1 MSDKSNHQGRA
12 YEYAWCLALEQKLS
26 VFKKVIVDKQNGFNA
41 CYRAYESL
49 EKSLQERYLESAKQ
63 GVLLL
68 LDCEPLLS
76 EVIGS
81 SQNGITLSLQKDK
94 LGEIGDIRDILIY
107 FDRFCIGLSI
117 KHNHDALKHSRL
129 SKNLD
134 FGGKWLGVGVS
145 QNYKDTIKP
154 LFERL
159 ENAKKEGML
168 WRDFPNKEQEIY
180 APLLQ
185 AFKKEVLRID
195 ENKKN
200 KVPQKMVEYLLGKYD
215 FYKAILLEREQKTKL
230 EAYHF
235 HNTLNRS
242 VKNKPKRIIPLS
254 KLPTRMIYFDFK
266 PKSFNTLELVLD
278 EGWSF
283 SLRIHNASSRVEPS
297 LKFDIKLLSKPESV
311 AVFIVGFLGKQKSSI
326 LIKY

>member
-1 MSDKSNHQGRA
+1 MSDKSNNQGRA
-12 YEYAWCLALEQKLS
+12 YEYAWFLALEQKLS

-49 EKSLQERYLESAKQ
+49 EKSLQERYLASAKQ

-81 SQNGITLSLQKDK
+81 SQNEITLSLQKDK
-94 LGEIGDIRDILIY
+94 LGEIGDVRDILIY

-117 KHNHDALKHSRL
+117 KHNHDAVKHSRL
-129 SKNLD
+129 SKDLD
-134 FGGKWLGVGVS
+134 FGKKWLGVGVS
-145 QNYKDTIKP
+145 QHYKDTIKP

-168 WRDFPNKEQEIY
+168 WRDFPNKEREIY
-180 APLLQ
+180 ASLLQ

-195 ENKKN
+195 ENEKN

-235 HNTLNRS
+235 NNTLNRS

-266 PKSFNTLELVLD
+266 PKSFNTLELVLN

-297 LKFDIKLLSKPESV
+297 LKFDIKLLSIPVSV
-311 AVFIVGFLGKQKSSI
+311 AVFIVGF
-326 LIKY
+326 

>member
-1 MSDKSNHQGRA
+1 MSDKSNNQGRA

-94 LGEIGDIRDILIY
+94 LGEIGDVRDILIY

-129 SKNLD
+129 SKDLD
-134 FGGKWLGVGVS
+134 FGEKWLGVGVS

-230 EAYHF
+230 EAYLF

-266 PKSFNTLELVLD
+266 PKSFNTLELVLN

-311 AVFIVGFLGKQKSSI
+311 AVFIVGF
-326 LIKY
+326 

>member
-1 MSDKSNHQGRA
+1 MSNKSNNQGRA

-26 VFKKVIVDKQNGFNA
+26 VLKKVIVDKQNGFNA

-81 SQNGITLSLQKDK
+81 SQNEITLSLQKDK

-117 KHNHDALKHSRL
+117 KHNHDAVKHSRL
-129 SKNLD
+129 SKDLD
-134 FGGKWLGVGVS
+134 FGGKWLGVRVS

-195 ENKKN
+195 ENKEN

-235 HNTLNRS
+235 NNTLNRS
-242 VKNKPKRIIPLS
+242 MKNKPKKIIPLS

-266 PKSFNTLELVLD
+266 PKSFNTLELVLN

-297 LKFDIKLLSKPESV
+297 LKFDIKLLSIPVSV
-311 AVFIVGFLGKQKSSI
+311 AVFIVGF
-326 LIKY
+326 

>member
-1 MSDKSNHQGRA
+1 MSNKSNNQGRA

-26 VFKKVIVDKQNGFNA
+26 VLKKVIVDKQNGFNA

-76 EVIGS
+76 EIIES
-81 SQNGITLSLQKDK
+81 SQNEITLSLQKDK

-117 KHNHDALKHSRL
+117 KHNHEAIKHSRL
-129 SKNLD
+129 SKDLD
-134 FGGKWLGVGVS
+134 FGEKWLGVRVS

-235 HNTLNRS
+235 NNTLNRS

-297 LKFDIKLLSKPESV
+297 LKFDIKLLSKPDSV
-311 AVFIVGFLGKQKSSI
+311 AVFIVGF
-326 LIKY
+326 

>member
-1 MSDKSNHQGRA
+1 MSDKSNNQGRA

-26 VFKKVIVDKQNGFNA
+26 VLKKVIVDKQNGFNA

-81 SQNGITLSLQKDK
+81 SQNEITLSLQKDK
-94 LGEIGDIRDILIY
+94 LGEIGDIRDILID

-129 SKNLD
+129 SKDLD
-134 FGGKWLGVGVS
+134 FGEKWLGVRVS

-159 ENAKKEGML
+159 KNAKKEGML

-235 HNTLNRS
+235 NNTLNRS

-266 PKSFNTLELVLD
+266 PKSFNTLELVLN

-311 AVFIVGFLGKQKSSI
+311 AVFIVGF
-326 LIKY
+326 

>member
-1 MSDKSNHQGRA
+1 MSDKSNNQGRA

-81 SQNGITLSLQKDK
+81 SQNEITLSLQKDK
-94 LGEIGDIRDILIY
+94 LGEIGDVRDILIY

-134 FGGKWLGVGVS
+134 FGEKWLGVGVS

-235 HNTLNRS
+235 HLNRS

-311 AVFIVGFLGKQKSSI
+311 AVFIVGF
-326 LIKY
+326 

>member
-1 MSDKSNHQGRA
+1 MSNKSNNQGRA

-26 VFKKVIVDKQNGFNA
+26 VLKKVIVDKQNGFNA

-76 EVIGS
+76 EVIEN
-81 SQNGITLSLQKDK
+81 SQNEITLSLQKDK

-107 FDRFCIGLSI
+107 FNRFCIGLSI
-117 KHNHDALKHSRL
+117 KHNHDAVKHSRL
-129 SKNLD
+129 SKDLD
-134 FGGKWLGVGVS
+134 FGGKWLGVRVS

-195 ENKKN
+195 ENKEN

-235 HNTLNRS
+235 NNTLNRS
-242 VKNKPKRIIPLS
+242 VKNKPKKIIPLS

-266 PKSFNTLELVLD
+266 PKSFNTLELVLN

-297 LKFDIKLLSKPESV
+297 LKFDIKLLSIPVSV
-311 AVFIVGFLGKQKSSI
+311 AVFIVGF
-326 LIKY
+326 

>member
-1 MSDKSNHQGRA
+1 MSDKSNNQGRA

-26 VFKKVIVDKQNGFNA
+26 VFKKVVVDKQNGFNA

-81 SQNGITLSLQKDK
+81 SQNEITLSLQKDK

-117 KHNHDALKHSRL
+117 KHNHEAIKHSRL
-129 SKNLD
+129 SKDLD
-134 FGGKWLGVGVS
+134 FGEKWLGVRVS

-235 HNTLNRS
+235 NNTLNRS

-266 PKSFNTLELVLD
+266 PKSFNTLELVLN

-311 AVFIVGFLGKQKSSI
+311 AVFIVGF
-326 LIKY
+326 

>member
-1 MSDKSNHQGRA
+1 MSDKSNNQGRA

-26 VFKKVIVDKQNGFNA
+26 VFKKVVVDKQNGFNA
-41 CYRAYESL
+41 ANRAYESL

-81 SQNGITLSLQKDK
+81 SQNEITLSLQKDK

-117 KHNHDALKHSRL
+117 KHNHEAIKHSRL
-129 SKNLD
+129 SKDLD
-134 FGGKWLGVGVS
+134 FGEKWLGVGVS

-235 HNTLNRS
+235 NNTLNRS

-266 PKSFNTLELVLD
+266 PKSFNTLELVLN

-311 AVFIVGFLGKQKSSI
+311 AVFIVGF
-326 LIKY
+326 

>member
-1 MSDKSNHQGRA
+1 MSDKSNNQGRA

-81 SQNGITLSLQKDK
+81 SQNEITLSLQKDK

-134 FGGKWLGVGVS
+134 FGEKWLGVGVS

-168 WRDFPNKEQEIY
+168 WRDFLNKEQEIY

-311 AVFIVGFLGKQKSSI
+311 AVFIVGF
-326 LIKY
+326 

>member
-1 MSDKSNHQGRA
+1 MSDKSNNQGRA

-41 CYRAYESL
+41 ANRAYESL

-76 EVIGS
+76 EVIKS
-81 SQNGITLSLQKDK
+81 SQNEITLSLQKDK

-117 KHNHDALKHSRL
+117 KHNHDAVKHSRL
-129 SKNLD
+129 SKDLD
-134 FGGKWLGVGVS
+134 FGEKWLGVRVS

-168 WRDFPNKEQEIY
+168 WRDFPNKEQKIY
-180 APLLQ
+180 VPLLQ

-195 ENKKN
+195 EDKKN

-235 HNTLNRS
+235 NNTLNRS

-266 PKSFNTLELVLD
+266 PKSFNTLELVLN

-311 AVFIVGFLGKQKSSI
+311 AVFIVGF
-326 LIKY
+326 

>member
-1 MSDKSNHQGRA
+1 MSDKSNNQGRA

-81 SQNGITLSLQKDK
+81 SQNEITLSLQKDK
-94 LGEIGDIRDILIY
+94 LGEIGDVRDILIY

-134 FGGKWLGVGVS
+134 FGEKWLGVGVS

-266 PKSFNTLELVLD
+266 PKSFNTLELVLN

-311 AVFIVGFLGKQKSSI
+311 AVFIVGF
-326 LIKY
+326 

>member
-1 MSDKSNHQGRA
+1 MSDKSNNQGRA

-81 SQNGITLSLQKDK
+81 SQNEITLSLQKDK

-134 FGGKWLGVGVS
+134 FGEKWLGVGVS

-154 LFERL
+154 LFEKL

-235 HNTLNRS
+235 NNTLNRS

-311 AVFIVGFLGKQKSSI
+311 VVFIVGF
-326 LIKY
+326 

>member
-1 MSDKSNHQGRA
+1 MSDKSNNQGRA

-26 VFKKVIVDKQNGFNA
+26 VFKKVVVDKQNGFNA

-81 SQNGITLSLQKDK
+81 SQNEITPSLQKDK
-94 LGEIGDIRDILIY
+94 LGEMGDVRDILIY
-107 FDRFCIGLSI
+107 FDRFYIGLSI

-134 FGGKWLGVGVS
+134 FGEKWLGVGVS

-154 LFERL
+154 LFEKL

-235 HNTLNRS
+235 NNTLNRS

-297 LKFDIKLLSKPESV
+297 LKFDIKLLSIPVSV
-311 AVFIVGFLGKQKSSI
+311 AVFIVGF
-326 LIKY
+326 

>member
-1 MSDKSNHQGRA
+1 MSDKSNNQGRA

-26 VFKKVIVDKQNGFNA
+26 VFKKVVVDKQNGFNA
-41 CYRAYESL
+41 ANRAYESL

-81 SQNGITLSLQKDK
+81 SQNEITLSLQKDK
-94 LGEIGDIRDILIY
+94 LGEVGDIRDILIY
-107 FDRFCIGLSI
+107 FDKFCIGLSI
-117 KHNHDALKHSRL
+117 KHNHDAVKHSRL
-129 SKNLD
+129 SKDLD
-134 FGGKWLGVGVS
+134 FGEKWLGVRVS

-195 ENKKN
+195 EDKKN

-235 HNTLNRS
+235 NNTLNRS

-283 SLRIHNASSRVEPS
+283 SLRIHNASSKVEPS

-311 AVFIVGFLGKQKSSI
+311 AVFIVGF
-326 LIKY
+326 

>member
-1 MSDKSNHQGRA
+1 MSDKSNNQGRA

-76 EVIGS
+76 EAIGS
-81 SQNGITLSLQKDK
+81 SQNEITLSLQKDK
-94 LGEIGDIRDILIY
+94 LGEIGDVRDILIY

-117 KHNHDALKHSRL
+117 KHNHDAVKHSRL
-129 SKNLD
+129 SKDLD
-134 FGGKWLGVGVS
+134 FGEKWLGVGVS

-154 LFERL
+154 LFEKL

-235 HNTLNRS
+235 NNTLNRS
-242 VKNKPKRIIPLS
+242 VKNKPRRIIPLS

-311 AVFIVGFLGKQKSSI
+311 AVFIVGF
-326 LIKY
+326 

>member
-1 MSDKSNHQGRA
+1 MSDKSNNQGRV

-81 SQNGITLSLQKDK
+81 SQNEITLSLQRDK

-117 KHNHDALKHSRL
+117 KHNHDAVKHSRL
-129 SKNLD
+129 SKDLD
-134 FGGKWLGVGVS
+134 FGKKWLGVRVS

-195 ENKKN
+195 ENKEN

-235 HNTLNRS
+235 NNTLNRS
-242 VKNKPKRIIPLS
+242 MKNKPKRIIPLS

-266 PKSFNTLELVLD
+266 PKSFNTLELVLN

-311 AVFIVGFLGKQKSSI
+311 AVFIVGF
-326 LIKY
+326 

>member
-1 MSDKSNHQGRA
+1 MSDKSNNQGRA

-81 SQNGITLSLQKDK
+81 SQNKITLSLQKDK

-117 KHNHDALKHSRL
+117 KHNHDAVKHSRL
-129 SKNLD
+129 SKDLD
-134 FGGKWLGVGVS
+134 FGGKWLGVRVS

-159 ENAKKEGML
+159 ENAKKEGIL

-235 HNTLNRS
+235 NNTLNRS

-266 PKSFNTLELVLD
+266 PKSFNTLELVLN

-311 AVFIVGFLGKQKSSI
+311 AVFIVGF
-326 LIKY
+326 

>member
-1 MSDKSNHQGRA
+1 MSNKSNNQGRA

-49 EKSLQERYLESAKQ
+49 EKSLQERYLASAKQ

-81 SQNGITLSLQKDK
+81 SQNEITLSLQKDK
-94 LGEIGDIRDILIY
+94 LGEIGDVRDILIY
-107 FDRFCIGLSI
+107 FDRFYIGLSI
-117 KHNHDALKHSRL
+117 KHNHDAVKHSRL
-129 SKNLD
+129 SKDLD
-134 FGGKWLGVGVS
+134 FGKKWLGVRVS

-195 ENKKN
+195 ENKEN

-235 HNTLNRS
+235 NNTLNRS
-242 VKNKPKRIIPLS
+242 MKNKPKKIIPLS

-266 PKSFNTLELVLD
+266 PKSFNTLELVLN

-283 SLRIHNASSRVEPS
+283 SLRIHNASSKVEPS
-297 LKFDIKLLSKPESV
+297 LKFDIKLLSIPVSV
-311 AVFIVGFLGKQKSSI
+311 AVFIVGF
-326 LIKY
+326 

>member
-1 MSDKSNHQGRA
+1 MSDKSNNQGRA

-134 FGGKWLGVGVS
+134 FGEKWLGVGVS

-154 LFERL
+154 LFEKL

-235 HNTLNRS
+235 NNTLNRS

-311 AVFIVGFLGKQKSSI
+311 AVFIVGF
-326 LIKY
+326 

>member
-1 MSDKSNHQGRA
+1 MSDKSNNQCRA

-81 SQNGITLSLQKDK
+81 SQNEITLSLQKDK

-107 FDRFCIGLSI
+107 FDRFYIGLSI
-117 KHNHDALKHSRL
+117 KHNHDAVKHSRL
-129 SKNLD
+129 SKDLD
-134 FGGKWLGVGVS
+134 FGKKWLGVGVS

-168 WRDFPNKEQEIY
+168 WRDSPNKEQEIY

-266 PKSFNTLELVLD
+266 PKSFNTLELVLN

-297 LKFDIKLLSKPESV
+297 LKFDIKLLSIPVSV
-311 AVFIVGFLGKQKSSI
+311 AVFIVGF
-326 LIKY
+326 

>member
-1 MSDKSNHQGRA
+1 MSDKSNNQGRA

-41 CYRAYESL
+41 CYRAYENL
-49 EKSLQERYLESAKQ
+49 EKSLQDRYLESAKQ

-117 KHNHDALKHSRL
+117 KHNHDAVKHSRL
-129 SKNLD
+129 SKDLD
-134 FGGKWLGVGVS
+134 FGKKWLGVGVS

-235 HNTLNRS
+235 NNTLNRS

-311 AVFIVGFLGKQKSSI
+311 AVFIVGF
-326 LIKY
+326 

>member
-1 MSDKSNHQGRA
+1 MSDKSNNQGRA

-26 VFKKVIVDKQNGFNA
+26 VFKKIIVDKQNGFNA
-41 CYRAYESL
+41 CYKAYESL

-81 SQNGITLSLQKDK
+81 WQNEITLTLQKDK

-117 KHNHDALKHSRL
+117 KHDALKHSRL
-129 SKNLD
+129 SKDLD
-134 FGGKWLGVGVS
+134 FGEKWLGVGVS

-235 HNTLNRS
+235 NNTLNRS

-283 SLRIHNASSRVEPS
+283 SLRTHNASSRVEPS
-297 LKFDIKLLSKPESV
+297 LKFDIKLLSIPMSV
-311 AVFIVGFLGKQKSSI
+311 AVFIVGF
-326 LIKY
+326 

>member
-1 MSDKSNHQGRA
+1 MSDKSNNQGRA

-26 VFKKVIVDKQNGFNA
+26 VFKKVVVDKQNGFNA

-94 LGEIGDIRDILIY
+94 LGEIGDVRDILIY

-117 KHNHDALKHSRL
+117 KHNHDAVKHSRL
-129 SKNLD
+129 SKDLD
-134 FGGKWLGVGVS
+134 FGEKWLGVGVS

-185 AFKKEVLRID
+185 AFKKEILRID

-283 SLRIHNASSRVEPS
+283 
-297 LKFDIKLLSKPESV
+297 
-311 AVFIVGFLGKQKSSI
+311 FITNP
-326 LIKY
+326 

>member
-1 MSDKSNHQGRA
+1 MSDKSNNQGRA

-26 VFKKVIVDKQNGFNA
+26 VFKKVVVDKQNGFNA

-81 SQNGITLSLQKDK
+81 SQNEITLSLQKDK

-117 KHNHDALKHSRL
+117 KHNHDAVKHSRL
-129 SKNLD
+129 SKDLD
-134 FGGKWLGVGVS
+134 FGEKWLGVGVS

-195 ENKKN
+195 GNKKN

-235 HNTLNRS
+235 NNTLNRS

-266 PKSFNTLELVLD
+266 PKNFNTLELVLD

-283 SLRIHNASSRVEPS
+283 SLQIHNASSRVEPS
-297 LKFDIKLLSKPESV
+297 LKFDIKLLSIPMSV
-311 AVFIVGFLGKQKSSI
+311 AVFIVGF
-326 LIKY
+326 

>member
-1 MSDKSNHQGRA
+1 MSDKSNNQGRA

-76 EVIGS
+76 EVIES
-81 SQNGITLSLQKDK
+81 SQNEITLSLQKDK

-117 KHNHDALKHSRL
+117 KHNHDAVKHSRL
-129 SKNLD
+129 SKDLD
-134 FGGKWLGVGVS
+134 FGKKWLGVGVS

-235 HNTLNRS
+235 NNTLNRS
-242 VKNKPKRIIPLS
+242 VKNKPKKIIPLS

-266 PKSFNTLELVLD
+266 PKSFNTLELVLN

-283 SLRIHNASSRVEPS
+283 SLRIHNAGSRVEPS
-297 LKFDIKLLSKPESV
+297 LKFDIKLLSIPESV
-311 AVFIVGFLGKQKSSI
+311 AVFIVGF
-326 LIKY
+326 

>member
-1 MSDKSNHQGRA
+1 MSDKSNNQGRA

-81 SQNGITLSLQKDK
+81 SQNEITLSLQKDK

-117 KHNHDALKHSRL
+117 KHNHDAVKHSRL
-129 SKNLD
+129 SKDLD
-134 FGGKWLGVGVS
+134 FGEKWLGVGVS

-154 LFERL
+154 LFEKL

-235 HNTLNRS
+235 NNTLNRS

-254 KLPTRMIYFDFK
+254 KLPTRMICFDFK

-283 SLRIHNASSRVEPS
+283 SLQIHNASSRVEPS

-311 AVFIVGFLGKQKSSI
+311 AVFIVGF
-326 LIKY
+326 

>member
-1 MSDKSNHQGRA
+1 MSDKSNNQGRA

-26 VFKKVIVDKQNGFNA
+26 IFKKVIVDKQNGFNA

-81 SQNGITLSLQKDK
+81 SQNEITLSLQKDK

-117 KHNHDALKHSRL
+117 KHNHDAVKHSRL
-129 SKNLD
+129 SKDLD
-134 FGGKWLGVGVS
+134 FGEKWLGVGVS

-235 HNTLNRS
+235 HNTLNLS

-311 AVFIVGFLGKQKSSI
+311 AVFIVGF
-326 LIKY
+326 

>member
-1 MSDKSNHQGRA
+1 MSDKSNNQGRA

-107 FDRFCIGLSI
+107 FDKFCIGLSI
-117 KHNHDALKHSRL
+117 KHNHDAIKHSRL
-129 SKNLD
+129 SKDLD
-134 FGGKWLGVGVS
+134 FGEKWLGVGVS

-159 ENAKKEGML
+159 ENAKKEGIL

-266 PKSFNTLELVLD
+266 PKSFNTLELVLN

-283 SLRIHNASSRVEPS
+283 SLRIHNASSKVEPS

-311 AVFIVGFLGKQKSSI
+311 AVFIVGF
-326 LIKY
+326 

>member
-1 MSDKSNHQGRA
+1 MSNKSNNQGRA

-26 VFKKVIVDKQNGFNA
+26 VLKKVIVDKQNGFNA

-81 SQNGITLSLQKDK
+81 SQNEITLSLQKDK

-117 KHNHDALKHSRL
+117 KHNHDAVKHSRL
-129 SKNLD
+129 SKDLD
-134 FGGKWLGVGVS
+134 FGKKWLGVGVS

-185 AFKKEVLRID
+185 AFKKEVLKID

-297 LKFDIKLLSKPESV
+297 LKFDIKLLSIPESV
-311 AVFIVGFLGKQKSSI
+311 AVFIVGF
-326 LIKY
+326 

>member
-94 LGEIGDIRDILIY
+94 LGEIGDAQDILIY
-107 FDRFCIGLSI
+107 FDRFCIGLNI

-129 SKNLD
+129 SKDLD
-134 FGGKWLGVGVS
+134 FGEKWLGVGVS

-266 PKSFNTLELVLD
+266 PKSFNTLELVLN

-283 SLRIHNASSRVEPS
+283 SLRIHNASSKVEPS

-311 AVFIVGFLGKQKSSI
+311 AVFIVGF
-326 LIKY
+326 

>member
-1 MSDKSNHQGRA
+1 MSDKSNNQGRA

-49 EKSLQERYLESAKQ
+49 EEFLQERYLESAKQ

-81 SQNGITLSLQKDK
+81 SQNEITLSLQKDK
-94 LGEIGDIRDILIY
+94 LGEMGDIRDILIY

-134 FGGKWLGVGVS
+134 FGKKWLGVGVS

-154 LFERL
+154 LFEKL

-195 ENKKN
+195 GNKKN

-235 HNTLNRS
+235 NNTLNRS

-311 AVFIVGFLGKQKSSI
+311 AVFIVGF
-326 LIKY
+326 

>member
-26 VFKKVIVDKQNGFNA
+26 VFKKVLVDKQNGFNA

-81 SQNGITLSLQKDK
+81 SQNEITLSLQKDK
-94 LGEIGDIRDILIY
+94 LGEIGDVRDILIY

-129 SKNLD
+129 SKDLD
-134 FGGKWLGVGVS
+134 FGEKWLGVGVS

-297 LKFDIKLLSKPESV
+297 LKFDIKLLSKHESV
-311 AVFIVGFLGKQKSSI
+311 AVFIVGF
-326 LIKY
+326 

>member
-1 MSDKSNHQGRA
+1 MSNKSNNQGRA

-81 SQNGITLSLQKDK
+81 SQNEITLSLQKDK

-134 FGGKWLGVGVS
+134 FGEKWLGVGVS

-278 EGWSF
+278 ERWSF

-311 AVFIVGFLGKQKSSI
+311 AVFIVGF
-326 LIKY
+326 

>member
-1 MSDKSNHQGRA
+1 MSDKSNNQGRA

-26 VFKKVIVDKQNGFNA
+26 VFKKIIVDKQNGFNA

-81 SQNGITLSLQKDK
+81 SQNEITLSLQKDK

-117 KHNHDALKHSRL
+117 KHNHDAVKHSRL
-129 SKNLD
+129 SKDLD
-134 FGGKWLGVGVS
+134 FGKKWLGVGVS

-235 HNTLNRS
+235 NNTLNRS

-311 AVFIVGFLGKQKSSI
+311 AVFIVGF
-326 LIKY
+326 

>member
-81 SQNGITLSLQKDK
+81 WQNEITLSLQKDK

-117 KHNHDALKHSRL
+117 KHNHDAVKHSRL
-129 SKNLD
+129 SKDLD
-134 FGGKWLGVGVS
+134 FGEKWLGVRVS

-180 APLLQ
+180 TPLLQ

-235 HNTLNRS
+235 NNTLNRS
-242 VKNKPKRIIPLS
+242 LKNKPKRIIPLS

-266 PKSFNTLELVLD
+266 PKSFNTLELILN

-297 LKFDIKLLSKPESV
+297 LKFDIKLLSIPVSV
-311 AVFIVGFLGKQKSSI
+311 AVFIVGF
-326 LIKY
+326 

>member
-12 YEYAWCLALEQKLS
+12 YEYAWCLALEQKLN

-81 SQNGITLSLQKDK
+81 SQNEITLSLQKDK

-117 KHNHDALKHSRL
+117 KHNHDAVKHSRL
-129 SKNLD
+129 SKDLD
-134 FGGKWLGVGVS
+134 FGEKWLGVRVS

-180 APLLQ
+180 TPLLQ

-235 HNTLNRS
+235 NNTLNRS

-266 PKSFNTLELVLD
+266 PKSFNTLELVLN

-283 SLRIHNASSRVEPS
+283 SLRIHNASSKVEPS

-311 AVFIVGFLGKQKSSI
+311 AVFIVGF
-326 LIKY
+326 

>member
-1 MSDKSNHQGRA
+1 MSDKSNNQGRA

-81 SQNGITLSLQKDK
+81 SQNEITLSLQKDK

-117 KHNHDALKHSRL
+117 KHNHDAVKHSRL
-129 SKNLD
+129 SKDLD
-134 FGGKWLGVGVS
+134 FGEKWLGVGVS
-145 QNYKDTIKP
+145 QNYKYTIKP
-154 LFERL
+154 LFEKL

-235 HNTLNRS
+235 NNTLNRS

-297 LKFDIKLLSKPESV
+297 LKFDIKLLSKPESI
-311 AVFIVGFLGKQKSSI
+311 AVFIVGF
-326 LIKY
+326 

>member
-1 MSDKSNHQGRA
+1 MSDKSNNQGRA

-41 CYRAYESL
+41 ANRAYESL
-49 EKSLQERYLESAKQ
+49 EKSLQDRYLESAKQ

-81 SQNGITLSLQKDK
+81 SQNEITLSLQKDK
-94 LGEIGDIRDILIY
+94 LGEIGDVRDILIY

-134 FGGKWLGVGVS
+134 FGKKWLGVGVS

-283 SLRIHNASSRVEPS
+283 SLRIHNA
-297 LKFDIKLLSKPESV
+297 KL
-311 AVFIVGFLGKQKSSI
+311 
-326 LIKY
+326 